1 MSRPKT
7 ILQSAAIVLLLSACA
22 VPAWVPPA
30 GHPADPGAPDGSK
43 TSPTALK
50 RYRDTSAAVE
60 TANTSQS
67 DTPKS
72 DSESDNGN
80 EKDSHRDHGDQDVRP

>member
-1 MSRPKT
+1 MSRSKT

-30 GHPADPGAPDGSK
+30 DHPADAGALDGTK

-50 RYRDTSAAVE
+50 RYRETAAGVE
-60 TANTSQS
+60 TANSSPS
-67 DTPKS
+67 DAPPS
-72 DSESDNGN
+72 ESESDKGS
-80 EKDSHRDHGDQDVRP
+80 EKDSHHHHGDQDVKP